1 MSGPLFTIAYCLMAF
16 AYTPIACCLIK
27 DYFCKNL
34 SMHLNFLDIVA
45 CFMVLFAIIDIPGS
59 IPIILDIKTKSG
71 NIHPWK
77 ATLVSLAIFLA
88 FLVFGEKLLG
98 IFSIDVGSFAI
109 AGSFIIF
116 LIGMEMVLGAEFFKH
131 DSPGGG
137 TIVPIAFP
145 LIAGAGS
152 ITTILSL
159 RAEYATINILIALFL
174 NMGIVYTVLKLTT
187 RIERVLGPTGLHI
200 LKKFFGIIL
209 IAIAI
214 RLFINNTGIVLPND

>member
-1 MSGPLFTIAYCLMAF
+1 
-16 AYTPIACCLIK
+16 
-27 DYFCKNL
+27 
-34 SMHLNFLDIVA
+34 
-45 CFMVLFAIIDIPGS
+45 MVLFAIIDMPGS
-59 IPIILDIKTKSG
+59 IPIILDIKSKTG

-77 ATLVSLAIFLA
+77 ATLVSLSIFLA
-88 FLVFGEKLLG
+88 FLIFGEKLLS
-98 IFSIDVGSFAI
+98 IFGIDVGSFAI
-109 AGSFIIF
+109 AGAFIIF

-159 RAEYATINILIALFL
+159 RAEYATINILIALML
-174 NMGIVYTVLKLTT
+174 NMVIIYTVLRLTT
-187 RIERVLGPTGLHI
+187 RIERLLGPTGLHI

-209 IAIAI
+209 LSIAI
-214 RLFINNTGIVLPND
+214 RLFINNTGIILPQ